1 MAMPKWA
8 TPERRTYLAAMGTV
22 YKGRCLKG
30 HLPCAHLEH
39 FIHTYT
45 KVEVASGPVTAADV
59 RAGRAIAPA
68 CHGVG
73 IVELSQVVSGGDA
86 PRLRWDANNKE
97 LPPVVQKVIGPKRV
111 PVIHEELS
119 DLYGVAEERVI
130 ETWKADDR
138 ELRTE
143 QRKEAQR
150 LAPTGEVGTFVQFST
165 GRGSRRLD
173 PIEIDNHAFNRPRY
187 YLMGYGV
194 DDKLRRFAKVR
205 IPGTRF
211 ILQVDVSQSVQ
222 AMGKSKRKYLKRHSI
237 ETHTE
242 VALILSAVT
251 QWWAS

>member
-8 TPERRTYLAAMGTV
+8 TPGRRTYLVAMGTV
-22 YKGRCLKG
+22 YKGRCLQG
-30 HLPCAHLEH
+30 HLPCHHLEH
-39 FIHTYT
+39 FVHTYT

-59 RAGRAIAPA
+59 RAGRAIAPP

-73 IVELSQVVSGGDA
+73 IVELAHNVSGG
-86 PRLRWDANNKE
+86 P
-97 LPPVVQKVIGPKRV
+97 VIGPKRV

-130 ETWKADDR
+130 ETWKSDDR
-138 ELRTE
+138 DLSSE
-143 QRKEAQR
+143 QRREAQR

-165 GRGSRRLD
+165 GKGSRRLD
-173 PIEIDNHAFNRPRY
+173 PIEMDNHAFNRPRY

-222 AMGKSKRKYLKRHSI
+222 AMGGNKRKYLKRKGI

-242 VALILSAVT
+242 AALIESAVS
-251 QWWAS
+251 QWWAV